1 MTTVSVNVSKNYDVI
16 ISSGLLAESGERIK
30 SICGGS
36 KAVIVTDDIVNGLY
50 ADTVEDSLKSAGYSV
65 ARFVFNNGEHSKSTE
80 NYLALLHILSRENLT
95 RSDVVVA
102 LGGGVVGD
110 LAGFAAAT
118 YLRGIKLV
126 QIPTTLLA
134 MVDSSVGGKTAVNLP
149 SGKNQVGV
157 FYQPDVVLCDYDT
170 LATLPQE
177 VFRDGCAEVIKHAV
191 IRSEELF
198 KLLQQPIEDNI
209 EEIIARN
216 VTIKRD
222 VVALDERDTGIRQI
236 LNFGHTVG
244 HGIEKHSGYT
254 VTHGSAVAIGMVA
267 ESKGTACQA
276 EIIEMVKRY
285 GLPHATDITA
295 EQIIEAAFAD
305 KKRNGDK
312 ITLIVPER
320 IGKCDLKE
328 FTMDEY
334 GKLVKL

>member
-1 MTTVSVNVSKNYDVI
+1 MTTVSVNVSKQYNVH
-16 ISSGLLAESGERIK
+16 ISSGLLAVCGDKIK
-30 SICGGS
+30 ECCGGS
-36 KAVIVTDDIVNGLY
+36 KAVIVTDDIVNNLY
-50 ADTVEDSLKSAGYSV
+50 ANTVEDSLKSAGYTV
-65 ARFVFNNGEHSKSTE
+65 IRFVFKNGEHSKNTD
-80 NYLALLHILSRENLT
+80 NYLALLQVLSGENLT
-95 RSDVVVA
+95 RSDVIIA

-110 LAGFAAAT
+110 LTGFAAAT
-118 YLRGIKLV
+118 YLRGIKFV
-126 QIPTTLLA
+126 QVPTTLLA

-149 SGKNQVGV
+149 SGKNQVGA

-170 LATLPQE
+170 LDTLPKE
-177 VFRDGCAEVIKHAV
+177 VFLDGCAEVIKHAV
-191 IRSEELF
+191 IKSEELF
-198 KLLQQPIEDNI
+198 ELLHQPIKDNI

-236 LNFGHTVG
+236 LNFGHTIG

-267 ESKGTACQA
+267 ESKGTDCYAQVV
-276 EIIEMVKRY
+276 EMVKRY
-285 GLPHATDITA
+285 GLPYTTDITA
-295 EQIIEAAFAD
+295 EQLIEAAFSD

-320 IGKCDLKE
+320 IGKCNLKE

-334 GKLVKL
+334 AELVKI